1 MSNIISITHI
11 KSGQITNQVALEDNL
26 GEIIAH
32 SAYAG
37 TVSEL
42 SPDYRIEWVD
52 GASGIVM
59 ETSIGTGT
67 KQAEVFCNAC
77 AQKLVWD
84 AASKSWVEDPTVLTM
99 PRATA
104 HTHALKTFRQS

>member
-11 KSGQITNQVALEDNL
+11 KSGQITNQVAFPDDL
-26 GEIIAH
+26 GEIIPH
-32 SAYAG
+32 SAYAD
-37 TVSEL
+37 TVSQL

-52 GASGIVM
+52 GKSGIVM

-67 KQAEVFCNAC
+67 KQAEVFCGAC

-84 AASKSWVEDPTVLTM
+84 AASKTWVEDPTVVTM
-99 PRATA
+99 PNAVA
-104 HTHALKTFRQS
+104 HTHGLRTYRQS